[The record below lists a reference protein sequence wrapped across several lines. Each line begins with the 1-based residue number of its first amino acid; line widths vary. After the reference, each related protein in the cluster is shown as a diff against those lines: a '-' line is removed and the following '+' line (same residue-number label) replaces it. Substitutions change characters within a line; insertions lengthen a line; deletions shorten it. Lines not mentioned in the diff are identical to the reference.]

1 MPVKTDFDPV
11 AYLKDRGFSA
21 HQEISPTSGYSG
33 TFTPEVVF
41 GHWTASAPGS
51 DASKSVVRDHHYASC
66 TNRSGHTAFGGYR
79 VRQGHGGEGRTQP
92 MGEARSGQMSA
103 KRWQDW
109 MNSSQGDNTTSQPNQ
124 FGMSFAIDCTIDEN
138 ISGWC
143 LDSWLAVGA
152 MWLAQSSLPI
162 GYAMCHSVSTNR
174 KVDVDSLIVDGNRWG
189 PNEIMGRLDYWVSK
203 FRGAP
208 APQPAEEIKMY
219 AAASYPKGDG
229 YAIVKPDGGVYNFN
243 SPFYGSA
250 AGHIVAGE
258 TAVDMAWNPDGKG
271 YWVLSSAV
279 ESIRSGA
286 LVTTVVFRMS
296 SSLESV

>member
-1 MPVKTDFDPV
+1 
-11 AYLKDRGFSA
+11 
-21 HQEISPTSGYSG
+21 
-33 TFTPEVVF
+33 
-41 GHWTASAPGS
+41 
-51 DASKSVVRDHHYASC
+51 
-66 TNRSGHTAFGGYR
+66 
-79 VRQGHGGEGRTQP
+79 

-208 APQPAEEIKMY
+208 VPQPAEEIKMY

-271 YWVLSSAV
+271 YWVLSSGGRV
-279 ESIRSGA
+279 YSFGSSRYYGGIPDVLKPGVS
-286 LVTTVVFRMS
+286 LNKPTTNISPTLDGKGYYISANDGGLFCFGNAHYRGTIS
-296 SSLESV
+296 TEDAKT